1 MKKSDEVIIKIV
13 DTFDEATK
21 IYYNFAVDEEKDNT
35 SVTNYN
41 IQISRTNYYEC
52 LIEVIDYYL
61 GNKELNIDD
70 DSLNKIEELF
80 SGLDDLLSEHN
91 LTNEEMRRALLLLD
105 INGFKHLN
113 YPLDYIT
120 PDVVS
125 IICNHLI
132 QSIYEE
138 EITILDFNFGVG
150 NLAFYIANN
159 LKQDVKLIGI
169 ENHSLLVNVSAHK
182 ADMMER
188 ELVLYHQDALECI
201 PNSIDV
207 VVSDIATHDYENP
220 NYSSVLYD
228 DNVRYFPYLAIER
241 YLELDGNPLYLYII
255 DNNFFQKEG
264 SDKFKKMITEKS
276 QIISL
281 VTLPDNFFIDK
292 ENAKSLLIMKKKDDN
307 NLNNT
312 NSEVFV
318 LPPISQKEAFMNV
331 VESIIVTLK
340 KEMNK

>member
-13 DTFDEATK
+13 DTFDEASK
-21 IYYNFAVDEEKDNT
+21 IYYNEAIDEEKDNT

-52 LIEVIDYYL
+52 LIEMIDYYL
-61 GNKELNIDD
+61 GNKELNICEDA
-70 DSLNKIEELF
+70 LNKIDELF
-80 SGLDDLLSEHN
+80 SSLDDVLCNHM

-125 IICNHLI
+125 VICNHLI
-132 QSIYEE
+132 QSVYNK

-159 LKQDVKLIGI
+159 LKQEVKLIGI

-220 NYSSVLYD
+220 NYHSSLYD
-228 DNVRYFPYLAIER
+228 QNVRYFPYLAIER
-241 YLELDGNPLYLYII
+241 YLELDNDPLYIYII
-255 DNNFFQKEG
+255 DNNFFEKEG
-264 SDKFKKMITEKS
+264 SNKFKEFIKDKAK
-276 QIISL
+276 IISL
-281 VTLPDNFFIDK
+281 VALPENFFIDK
-292 ENAKSLLIMKKKDDN
+292 QNAKSLLIMKKSNDGAN
-307 NLNNT
+307 QT

-318 LPPISQKEAFMNV
+318 LPQIDQKDVFMKTID
-331 VESIIVTLK
+331 SIVKVIK
-340 KEMNK
+340 KEMNN

>member
-13 DTFDEATK
+13 DTFDEASK
-21 IYYNFAVDEEKDNT
+21 IYYNEAIDEEKDNT

-52 LIEVIDYYL
+52 LIEMIDYYL
-61 GNKELNIDD
+61 GNKELNICEDA
-70 DSLNKIEELF
+70 LNKIDELF
-80 SGLDDLLSEHN
+80 SSLDDVLCNHM

-125 IICNHLI
+125 VICNHLI
-132 QSIYEE
+132 QSVYNK

-159 LKQDVKLIGI
+159 LKQEVKLIGI

-220 NYSSVLYD
+220 NYHSSLYD
-228 DNVRYFPYLAIER
+228 QNVRYFPYLAIER
-241 YLELDGNPLYLYII
+241 YLELDNNPLYIYII
-255 DNNFFQKEG
+255 DNNFFEKEG
-264 SDKFKKMITEKS
+264 SNKFKELIKDKAK
-276 QIISL
+276 IISL
-281 VTLPDNFFIDK
+281 VALPENFFIDK
-292 ENAKSLLIMKKKDDN
+292 QNAKSLLIMKKSNDGAN
-307 NLNNT
+307 QT

-318 LPPISQKEAFMNV
+318 LPQIDQKDAFMKTID
-331 VESIIVTLK
+331 SIVKVIK
-340 KEMNK
+340 KEMNN

>member
-13 DTFDEATK
+13 DTFDEASK
-21 IYYNFAVDEEKDNT
+21 IYYNEAIDEEKDNT

-52 LIEVIDYYL
+52 LIEMIDYYL
-61 GNKELNIDD
+61 GNKELNICEDA
-70 DSLNKIEELF
+70 LNKIDELF
-80 SGLDDLLSEHN
+80 SSLDDVLCNHM

-125 IICNHLI
+125 VICNHLI
-132 QSIYEE
+132 QSVYNK

-159 LKQDVKLIGI
+159 LKQEVKLIGI

-188 ELVLYHQDALECI
+188 ELILYHQDALECI

-220 NYSSVLYD
+220 NYHSSLYD
-228 DNVRYFPYLAIER
+228 QNVRYFPYLAIER
-241 YLELDGNPLYLYII
+241 YLELDNDPLYIYII
-255 DNNFFQKEG
+255 DNNFFEKEG
-264 SDKFKKMITEKS
+264 SNKFKELIKDKAK
-276 QIISL
+276 IISL
-281 VTLPDNFFIDK
+281 VALPENFFIDK
-292 ENAKSLLIMKKKDDN
+292 QNAKSLLIMKKSNDGAN
-307 NLNNT
+307 QT

-318 LPPISQKEAFMNV
+318 LPQIDQKDAFMKTID
-331 VESIIVTLK
+331 SIVKVIK
-340 KEMNK
+340 KEMNN

>member
-13 DTFDEATK
+13 DTFDEASK
-21 IYYNFAVDEEKDNT
+21 IYYNEAIDEEKDNT

-52 LIEVIDYYL
+52 LIEMIDYYL
-61 GNKELNIDD
+61 GNKELNISEDAL
-70 DSLNKIEELF
+70 SKIDELF
-80 SGLDDLLSEHN
+80 SSLDDVLCNHM

-125 IICNHLI
+125 VICNHLI
-132 QSIYEE
+132 QSVYNK

-159 LKQDVKLIGI
+159 LKQEVKLIGI

-220 NYSSVLYD
+220 NYHSSLYD
-228 DNVRYFPYLAIER
+228 QNVRYFPYLAIER
-241 YLELDGNPLYLYII
+241 YLELDNNPLYIYII
-255 DNNFFQKEG
+255 DNNFFEKEG
-264 SDKFKKMITEKS
+264 SNKFKELIKDKAK
-276 QIISL
+276 IISL
-281 VTLPDNFFIDK
+281 VALPENFFIDK
-292 ENAKSLLIMKKKDDN
+292 QNAKSLLIMKKSNDGAN
-307 NLNNT
+307 QT

-318 LPPISQKEAFMNV
+318 LPQIDQKDAFTKTID
-331 VESIIVTLK
+331 SIVKVIK
-340 KEMNK
+340 KEMNN

>member
-13 DTFDEATK
+13 DTFDEASK
-21 IYYNFAVDEEKDNT
+21 IYYNEAIDEEKDNT

-52 LIEVIDYYL
+52 LIEMIDYYL
-61 GNKELNIDD
+61 GNKELNISEDA
-70 DSLNKIEELF
+70 LNKIDELF
-80 SGLDDLLSEHN
+80 SSLDDVLCNHM

-125 IICNHLI
+125 VICNHLI
-132 QSIYEE
+132 QSVYNK

-159 LKQDVKLIGI
+159 LKQEVKLIGI

-220 NYSSVLYD
+220 NYHSSLYD
-228 DNVRYFPYLAIER
+228 QNVRYFPYLAIER
-241 YLELDGNPLYLYII
+241 YLELDNNPLYIYII
-255 DNNFFQKEG
+255 DNNFFEKEG
-264 SDKFKKMITEKS
+264 SNKFKELIKDKAK
-276 QIISL
+276 IISL
-281 VTLPDNFFIDK
+281 VALPENFFIDK
-292 ENAKSLLIMKKKDDN
+292 QNAKSLLIMKKSNDGAN
-307 NLNNT
+307 QT

-318 LPPISQKEAFMNV
+318 LPQIDQKDAFMKTID
-331 VESIIVTLK
+331 SIVKVIK
-340 KEMNK
+340 KEMNN

>member
-13 DTFDEATK
+13 DTFDEASK
-21 IYYNFAVDEEKDNT
+21 IYYNEAIDEEKDNT

-52 LIEVIDYYL
+52 LIEMIDYYL
-61 GNKELNIDD
+61 GNKELNISEDAL
-70 DSLNKIEELF
+70 SKIDELF
-80 SGLDDLLSEHN
+80 SSLDDVLCNHM

-125 IICNHLI
+125 VICNHLI
-132 QSIYEE
+132 QSVYNK

-159 LKQDVKLIGI
+159 LKQEVKLIGI

-220 NYSSVLYD
+220 NYHSSLYD
-228 DNVRYFPYLAIER
+228 QNVRYFPYLAIER
-241 YLELDGNPLYLYII
+241 YLELDNNPLYIYII
-255 DNNFFQKEG
+255 DNNFFEKEG
-264 SDKFKKMITEKS
+264 SNKFKELIKDKAK
-276 QIISL
+276 IISL
-281 VTLPDNFFIDK
+281 VALPENFFIDK
-292 ENAKSLLIMKKKDDN
+292 QNAKSLLIMKKSNDGAN
-307 NLNNT
+307 QT

-318 LPPISQKEAFMNV
+318 LPQIDQKDAFMKTID
-331 VESIIVTLK
+331 SIVKVIK
-340 KEMNK
+340 KEMNN

>member
-13 DTFDEATK
+13 DTFDEASK
-21 IYYNFAVDEEKDNT
+21 IYYNEAIDEEKDNT

-52 LIEVIDYYL
+52 LIEMIDYYL
-61 GNKELNIDD
+61 GNKELNISEDA
-70 DSLNKIEELF
+70 LNKIDELF
-80 SGLDDLLSEHN
+80 SSLDDVLCNHM

-125 IICNHLI
+125 VICNHLI
-132 QSIYEE
+132 QSVYNK

-159 LKQDVKLIGI
+159 LKQEVKLIGI

-220 NYSSVLYD
+220 NYHSSLYD
-228 DNVRYFPYLAIER
+228 QNVRYFPYLAIER
-241 YLELDGNPLYLYII
+241 YLELDNDPLYIYII
-255 DNNFFQKEG
+255 DNNRIG
-264 SDKFKKMITEKS
+264 RSGY
-276 QIISL
+276 
-281 VTLPDNFFIDK
+281 
-292 ENAKSLLIMKKKDDN
+292 
-307 NLNNT
+307 
-312 NSEVFV
+312 
-318 LPPISQKEAFMNV
+318 V
-331 VESIIVTLK
+331 VYILCLFSCGR
-340 KEMNK
+340 M

>member
-13 DTFDEATK
+13 DTFDEASK
-21 IYYNFAVDEEKDNT
+21 IYYNEAIDEEKDNT

-52 LIEVIDYYL
+52 LIEMIDYYL
-61 GNKELNIDD
+61 GNKELNICEDA
-70 DSLNKIEELF
+70 LNKIDELF
-80 SGLDDLLSEHN
+80 SSLDDVLCNHM

-125 IICNHLI
+125 VICNHLI
-132 QSIYEE
+132 QSVYNK

-159 LKQDVKLIGI
+159 LKQEVKLIGI

-220 NYSSVLYD
+220 NYHSSLYD
-228 DNVRYFPYLAIER
+228 QNVRYFPYLAIER
-241 YLELDGNPLYLYII
+241 YLELDNDPLYIYII
-255 DNNFFQKEG
+255 DNNFFEKEG
-264 SDKFKKMITEKS
+264 SNKFKEFIKDKAK
-276 QIISL
+276 IISL
-281 VTLPDNFFIDK
+281 VALPENFFIDK
-292 ENAKSLLIMKKKDDN
+292 QNAKSLLIMKKSNDGAN
-307 NLNNT
+307 QT
-312 NSEVFV
+312 NSEIFV
-318 LPPISQKEAFMNV
+318 LPQIDQKDAFMKTID
-331 VESIIVTLK
+331 SIVKVIK
-340 KEMNK
+340 KEMNN

>member
-13 DTFDEATK
+13 DTFDEASK
-21 IYYNFAVDEEKDNT
+21 IYYNEAIDEEKDNT

-52 LIEVIDYYL
+52 LIEMIDYYL
-61 GNKELNIDD
+61 GNKELNISEDA
-70 DSLNKIEELF
+70 LNKIDELF
-80 SGLDDLLSEHN
+80 SSLDDVLCNHM

-125 IICNHLI
+125 VICNHLI
-132 QSIYEE
+132 QSVYNK

-159 LKQDVKLIGI
+159 LKQEVKLIGI

-182 ADMMER
+182 ADMMEG

-220 NYSSVLYD
+220 NYHSSLYD
-228 DNVRYFPYLAIER
+228 QNVRYFPYLAIER
-241 YLELDGNPLYLYII
+241 YLELDNNPLYIYII
-255 DNNFFQKEG
+255 DNNFFEKEG
-264 SDKFKKMITEKS
+264 SNKFKELIKDKAK
-276 QIISL
+276 IISL
-281 VTLPDNFFIDK
+281 VALPENFFIDK
-292 ENAKSLLIMKKKDDN
+292 QNAKSLLIMKKSNDDAN
-307 NLNNT
+307 QT

-318 LPPISQKEAFMNV
+318 LPQIDQKDAFMKTID
-331 VESIIVTLK
+331 SIVKVIK
-340 KEMNK
+340 KEMNN